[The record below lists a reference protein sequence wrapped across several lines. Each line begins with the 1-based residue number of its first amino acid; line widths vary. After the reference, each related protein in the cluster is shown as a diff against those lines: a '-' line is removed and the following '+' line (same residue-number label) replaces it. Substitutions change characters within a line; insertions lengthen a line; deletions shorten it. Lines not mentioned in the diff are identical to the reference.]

1 MRMIRPGRII
11 VKEWGAEK
19 LCTQLQLL
27 SINQMI
33 IKFKLLEM
41 WKIINVKGYPLQRE
55 VMATL
60 NKNISESDIVTRSK
74 AQNILRPILGNK
86 TQRNNLVGQG
96 IKLWNS
102 SSNEFKN
109 AATYHSAKRIANE
122 IAKSYPIK

>member
-1 MRMIRPGRII
+1 MG
-11 VKEWGAEK
+11 GAEK

-109 AATYHSAKRIANE
+109 AATYHSV
-122 IAKSYPIK
+122 